1 MRWNRLSPGETGK
14 APRPFLV
21 RPDLTPRPGR
31 ALGMGCGQCFR
42 GVRGPSRDDRIPTDT
57 TFVPMEAKIAQMSVS
72 RPMREP

>member
-21 RPDLTPRPGR
+21 RPDLTLDQVGLWVWDAANVAEVFVVYPAMTVSRPIR
-31 ALGMGCGQCFR
+31 PL
-42 GVRGPSRDDRIPTDT
+42 SRW
-57 TFVPMEAKIAQMSVS
+57 EAKIAQMSVS